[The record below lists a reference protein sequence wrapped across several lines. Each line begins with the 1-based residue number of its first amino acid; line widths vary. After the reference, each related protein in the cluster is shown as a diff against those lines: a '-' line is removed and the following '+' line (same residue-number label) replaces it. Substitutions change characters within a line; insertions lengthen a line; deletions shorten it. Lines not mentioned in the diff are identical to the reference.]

1 MMLMKPGQL
10 RTSARVQEHHL
21 PQQLC
26 LCSSN
31 KRLSY
36 LCGSFITSDCSSS
49 FSVTS
54 MMDLPLSAKQSL
66 FVVIFCCFIQQT
78 LAAVPPV
85 VSFVVAAHETY
96 STLSV
101 CAASCA
107 DKSQSVLSKQSWSLA
122 IQQLPSGHPLTY
134 LMVAIRGPE
143 AEVRN
148 AGRWSIA
155 QGGGKVWHF
164 STMVGK
170 SLQILV
176 RFEAYVC
183 DSCLHMAAPSFP
195 LYNTGMHTK

>member
-1 MMLMKPGQL
+1 MLMKLGQL
-10 RTSARVQEHHL
+10 RTSAHVQEHHL

-54 MMDLPLSAKQSL
+54 MMDLPLSAKRSL
-66 FVVIFCCFIQQT
+66 FVVVFFCCFIQQT
-78 LAAVPPV
+78 LAAVPLV
-85 VSFVVAAHETY
+85 VSFVVVAHETY

-107 DKSQSVLSKQSWSLA
+107 DKSQSVLSKQSWSSA

-148 AGRWSIA
+148 GGR
-155 QGGGKVWHF
+155 
-164 STMVGK
+164 
-170 SLQILV
+170 
-176 RFEAYVC
+176 
-183 DSCLHMAAPSFP
+183 
-195 LYNTGMHTK
+195 

>member
-1 MMLMKPGQL
+1 MLMKPGQL

-31 KRLSY
+31 KRLCY
-36 LCGSFITSDCSSS
+36 LHGGFITSDCSSS

-54 MMDLPLSAKQSL
+54 MMDLPLSAKR
-66 FVVIFCCFIQQT
+66 FFFCFIQQT

-85 VSFVVAAHETY
+85 ISSVVTYAAAHEAC

-107 DKSQSVLSKQSWSLA
+107 DKSQSVLSKQSWSSV
-122 IQQLPSGHPLTY
+122 IQQLPSGQPLTY

-148 AGRWSIA
+148 AGR
-155 QGGGKVWHF
+155 
-164 STMVGK
+164 
-170 SLQILV
+170 
-176 RFEAYVC
+176 
-183 DSCLHMAAPSFP
+183 
-195 LYNTGMHTK
+195 